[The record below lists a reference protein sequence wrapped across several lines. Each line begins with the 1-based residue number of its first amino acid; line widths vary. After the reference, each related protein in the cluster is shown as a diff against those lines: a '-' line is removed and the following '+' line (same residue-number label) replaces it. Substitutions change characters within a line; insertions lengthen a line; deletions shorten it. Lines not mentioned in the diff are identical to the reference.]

1 MKEVINNLLNDSEI
15 NRTELFEAI
24 NQYIILVQRAK
35 MNPSYSKETECQID
49 SKITNTPL
57 VNRGVPIKM
66 RRPQH
71 KDKEDRQTKQIMPTS
86 QKIEDFKS
94 DYDTKQANGFQREIL
109 KVNALTGTITDIVEE
124 SKRNEV
130 NEPSCQLI
138 GN

>member
-57 VNRGVPIKM
+57 VNRGVSIKM
-66 RRPQH
+66 RRP
-71 KDKEDRQTKQIMPTS
+71 
-86 QKIEDFKS
+86 
-94 DYDTKQANGFQREIL
+94 
-109 KVNALTGTITDIVEE
+109 
-124 SKRNEV
+124 
-130 NEPSCQLI
+130 
-138 GN
+138 